1 MSQLKP
7 SYKSL
12 FKLMIDKDIT
22 KKDLCAEF
30 SPTTVSKL
38 YHEKLVSMEVMMRL
52 CEMMDCNI
60 SDIMTFIRK

>member
-1 MSQLKP
+1 MAELKP

-22 KKDLCAEF
+22 KRDLCNEF

-38 YHEKLVSMEVMMRL
+38 YHEKLVNMEVMMRL
-52 CEMMDCNI
+52 CEMLDCNI
-60 SDIMTFIRK
+60 GEIISFVEK